1 MHRPPRLSV
10 ALWIAAAVV
19 GLVALG
25 WTFLVG
31 GDAPARAGLPDRLEV
46 ALPAAGTA
54 PGRPVSPAGEWVVVA
69 GEEVFVGYRATE
81 SWAAD
86 RFSKAA
92 VGRTPAVEGH
102 LRIEGGRL
110 EAAEVTADLTRLA
123 SDQSA
128 RDAYLRGEALET
140 DRYPQARFRLGAPVE
155 LPDPPV
161 PGEVVRLTVPGDLTL
176 HGTTREVTV
185 ALEARWNGGSIDVAG
200 AAEIRLGDFGID
212 PPRTP
217 FIEVEEV
224 GELELQLRFA
234 PA

>member
-1 MHRPPRLSV
+1 MGRPPRLSV

-25 WTFLVG
+25 WTFVAG
-31 GDAPARAGLPDRLEV
+31 GDPPARAGLPEPLEV
-46 ALPAAGTA
+46 ALPAGGTA
-54 PGRPVSPAGEWVVVA
+54 PDRRASAEGEWVVEP
-69 GEEVFVGYRATE
+69 GEGVFVGYRATE
-81 SWAAD
+81 SWAAE

-92 VGRTPAVEGH
+92 VGRTPAVAGR
-102 LRIEGGRL
+102 LRIEEGRL

-128 RDAYLRGEALET
+128 RDAYLRREALET
-140 DRYPQARFRLGAPVE
+140 DRYPQARFRLTAAVE

-161 PGEVVRLTVPGDLTL
+161 PGDVVRLTVRGDLTL
-176 HGTTREVTV
+176 HGTTREVTA

-200 AAEIRLGDFGID
+200 AAEIGLGDFGID

-217 FIEVEEV
+217 FIEVDEV
-224 GELELQLRFA
+224 GEFEFQLRFR